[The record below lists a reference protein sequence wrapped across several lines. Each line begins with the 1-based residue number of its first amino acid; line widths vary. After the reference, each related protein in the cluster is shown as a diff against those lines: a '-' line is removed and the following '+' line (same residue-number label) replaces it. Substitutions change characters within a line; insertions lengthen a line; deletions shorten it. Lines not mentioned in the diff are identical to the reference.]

1 VFVLTYP
8 DLPHAASSPR
18 RRYPCRPVSLLVDLQ
33 QVTVRRVDRVLFEDL
48 SLAVSDGDRIGVVG
62 VNGTGKSTLLR
73 VIAGVDLPDE
83 GQVRRGRGS
92 RVGFLDQVPEL
103 PPGTVAAAVGDGW
116 EAEAALDRLGMG
128 DATTMDVQELSGGQ
142 AKRVALARVL
152 AHPAELLVLDEPTNH
167 LDLGAVAWLEQRL
180 LAFHGGLVLVT
191 HDRHLLDR
199 LTTRILELDRG
210 RAYAHEGGYGSYLEA
225 KAEREELAVSAEST
239 RRNLARR
246 ELAWL
251 RRGAKARSRK
261 PQARIDAAV
270 RLIEGTPPPA
280 ARTTELERAAGTPRL
295 GDKVIECTGVGFRYH
310 NGPMVLSDVNLVL
323 DRRER
328 LGIVGAN
335 GSGKSTLLD
344 LLAGRRLPTVGR
356 IEVGPTVVVGYYDQL
371 GVKLDLGARVQELVA
386 GPHRTPGSLPDVE
399 LMKRFLFTGELPF
412 AKVGTLS
419 GGERRRLQLLLVIA
433 GRPNVLFLDE
443 PTNDLDLD
451 TLRIL
456 EDFLEEWP
464 GALVVVSHDRTFLA
478 RTTDR
483 LVAVGAGGTVSGVPG
498 GVEGW
503 IARVD
508 NSDLRR
514 AGALPAQASAPVA
527 TTKAKP
533 SPRQAAQRG
542 GGRGSVPTNRLI
554 REAEKNMVKLQR
566 QRDKIAETLTGAHDH
581 VEMNRLGV
589 ELAAAQAALSE
600 AEETWLTL
608 AEDAET

>member
-1 VFVLTYP
+1 
-8 DLPHAASSPR
+8 
-18 RRYPCRPVSLLVDLQ
+18 VSLLVDLQ
-33 QVTVRRVDRVLFEDL
+33 QVAVRRVDRVLFEDL
-48 SLAVSDGDRIGVVG
+48 SLAVWDGDRIGVVG
-62 VNGTGKSTLLR
+62 VNGAGKSTLLR
-73 VIAGVDLPDE
+73 VIAGVDMPDE

-92 RVGFLDQVPEL
+92 RVGFLDQVPAL

-128 DATTMDVQELSGGQ
+128 VAATLDVQELSGGQ

-180 LAFHGGLVLVT
+180 LAFRGGLVLVT

-199 LTTRILELDRG
+199 LTTRILELDQG
-210 RAYAHEGGYGSYLEA
+210 RAYVHEGGYVSYLEA
-225 KAEREELAVSAEST
+225 KAEREELAASAEST
-239 RRNLARR
+239 RRNLARH

-270 RLIEGTPPPA
+270 RLIEGTPPPTS
-280 ARTTELERAAGTPRL
+280 RTTELERVAGTPRL
-295 GDKVIECTGVGFRYH
+295 GDKVIECIGVGFRYD
-310 NGPMVLSDVNLVL
+310 NGPMVLSDVNVVL

-344 LLAGRRLPTVGR
+344 LLAGRRRPTVGR
-356 IEVGPTVVVGYYDQL
+356 IEVGPTVAVGYYDQL
-371 GVKLDLGARVQELVA
+371 GVKLDLGARVQQLVA
-386 GPHRTPGSLPDVE
+386 GPHRTPGSLPDID

-412 AKVGTLS
+412 ARVGTLS

-464 GALVVVSHDRTFLA
+464 GALVVVSHDRTFLE

-483 LVAVGAGGTVSGVPG
+483 LVAVGTGGTVSGVPG

-503 IARVD
+503 IAQIQSGDV
-508 NSDLRR
+508 RR
-514 AGALPAQASAPVA
+514 AGALPTPLSAPAA
-527 TTKAKP
+527 TTKENP
-533 SPRQAAQRG
+533 TPPRAG
-542 GGRGSVPTNRLI
+542 TGSGGRGSVPRNRLL
-554 REAEKNMVKLQR
+554 RDAEKNMVKLQR
-566 QRDKIAETLTGAHDH
+566 QRDKIAETLTGTHDH
-581 VEMNRLGV
+581 VEMNRLGA

-600 AEETWLTL
+600 AEEIWLTL
-608 AEDAET
+608 AEEAET